1 MCDLC
6 NGPELKVEKATG
18 THWVSYCRQ
27 CRDSQGRP
35 VLMAAS
41 SDHIM
46 MRDEE
51 TRAIYAAMEKDLE
64 EVAMRIYGPGNY
76 QLDHQQR
83 QVKDHMHLHA
93 RPTPDKK
100 GPISLK
106 QPSLAPAGLTP

>member
-83 QVKDHMHLHA
+83 QVLIHHTDRLKTTCTFTPGQP
-93 RPTPDKK
+93 PTKRA
-100 GPISLK
+100 
-106 QPSLAPAGLTP
+106 PSV